1 MSFSPSLDKC
11 WHRNNSVNTGETRKP
26 REFLATLKEG
36 ENWWPGYVN
45 QLIPTATEA
54 HITAKSL
61 AHPKYRLQQIGIKWK
76 QTFWQKVT
84 YKTLP
89 VNNSNSFHH
98 SIDFTLEN
106 NDKNKWRHAVDRHFL
121 FIFKRAF
128 CLLELRKQ
136 SYFWL
141 NNLELKDNRA

>member
-98 SIDFTLEN
+98 SIDFSLDN
-106 NDKNKWRHAVDRHFL
+106 NKNKWRHAMDRQFL
-121 FIFKRAF
+121 LILKRAF